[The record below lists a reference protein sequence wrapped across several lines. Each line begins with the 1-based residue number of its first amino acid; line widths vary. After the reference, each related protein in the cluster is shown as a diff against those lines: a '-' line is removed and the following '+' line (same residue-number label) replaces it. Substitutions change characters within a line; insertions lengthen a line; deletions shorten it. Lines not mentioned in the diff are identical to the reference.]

1 MKFRDGV
8 ERDPEEYGYQVLLQK
23 HLDEISKKRNEK
35 PDCKKSMELVREVAQ
50 VPQAFIYKFKLKDL
64 DIDEGFS
71 RENLD
76 YVCKRIE

>member
-1 MKFRDGV
+1 
-8 ERDPEEYGYQVLLQK
+8 
-23 HLDEISKKRNEK
+23 
-35 PDCKKSMELVREVAQ
+35 MELVREVAQ
-50 VPQAFIYKFKLKDL
+50 VPKAFIYKFKLKDL